1 MAHRLQPMGHTFIL
15 FLHSL
20 ALLRNPIFT
29 SASKHLKGCH
39 AGLDP
44 ASSLLNGCCLR
55 AFIVSYAL
63 SKAHHTSPVVFS
75 E

>member
-20 ALLRNPIFT
+20 ALLRNHIT
-29 SASKHLKGCH
+29 SASTYIECENIFN
-39 AGLDP
+39 
-44 ASSLLNGCCLR
+44 LNN
-55 AFIVSYAL
+55 AFIISYAL
-63 SKAHHTSPVVFS
+63 SKVHHTSPVVFS